1 LAAPDPDK
9 AWLTARAILVA
20 GDDTAAR
27 LDCLRRLTALAT
39 ADGDMETEQV
49 IADDRP
55 VGDWFGSVGT
65 APFFSSYRTMVVR
78 NLARVSFDKGYSTWL
93 KDMPETA
100 RLVLVVDEETGDDD
114 KQRRL
119 KSATDAWT
127 KAVKEAGGA
136 VLTFDLPKK
145 EIPSLV
151 AARAKEMGLK
161 INKSTSELLVEMVG
175 RRADAAFAE
184 LDKLSL
190 MVDEGEAITPDH
202 VRQMVTA
209 DPEYNVFRLAQAVI
223 EGSRGEALRQ
233 LNAQLGHAKDLTT
246 EALVRVF
253 PVLIRQVKLVW
264 QARASIELGVN
275 FGHPNA
281 ALDACL
287 LENPSLKG
295 SPSWSQEQIVRM
307 ARKTTFKRLATCYLE
322 VVRAESQLKGQEA
335 GASQMETLEQM
346 VLRMASA

>member
-1 LAAPDPDK
+1 MAAPDPAK
-9 AWLTARAILVA
+9 AWLTARAILVS

-27 LDCLRRLTALAT
+27 LDCLRKLASLAT
-39 ADGDMETEQV
+39 AEGEMETEHV

-65 APFFSSYRTMVVR
+65 APFFSEYRTLVVR
-78 NLARVSFDKGYSTWL
+78 NLGRVSYDKAYAAWL
-93 KDMPETA
+93 RDLPETA
-100 RLVLVVDEETGDDD
+100 RLVLVADEESGEED
-114 KQRRL
+114 KQRRV
-119 KSATDAWT
+119 KAAVDGWS
-127 KAVKEAGGA
+127 KAVKDSGGV
-136 VLTFDLPKK
+136 VLSYEVPKK
-145 EIPSLV
+145 EVPSLV

-161 INKSTSELLVEMVG
+161 INRATADLLVEMVG

-190 MVDEGEAITPDH
+190 MVDAGETITPDH
-202 VRQMVTA
+202 VRQMVTP

-246 EALVRVF
+246 EALTRVF
-253 PVLIRQVKLVW
+253 PVLVRQVKLVW
-264 QARASIELGVN
+264 QARAAIELGVN

-287 LENPSLKG
+287 LENPSLKS
-295 SPSWSQEQIVRM
+295 SPSWSQEQVVRM
-307 ARKTTFKRLATCYLE
+307 ARKTTFKRLATCYFE
-322 VVRAESQLKGQEA
+322 VARAEAQLKGQEA

-346 VLRMASA
+346 VLRMASV